1 MDDNQKNIFNTKIS
15 QFPNLKDRETL
26 LQNANKIANYYNNY
40 IANILIEQ
48 QTFLRN
54 LSVYKSG
61 EEITNLINGK
71 YEELK
76 KSNNFEQ
83 LSNFYPYYQEQ
94 QAAPAQAQQAQ
105 AAPAQAQQAQQAQ
118 QAAPAQAQQVAQA
131 PAEIPPAPI
140 VGGRR
145 NKSKHTDIS
154 MKYIKSLCK
163 ANQIKLSTT
172 INDKRVTYTK
182 KELITKLK
190 RKKLL

>member
-1 MDDNQKNIFNTKIS
+1 MDDNQKNIFNTKFS
-15 QFPNLKDRETL
+15 QIPNLKDKETL

-48 QTFLRN
+48 QTFLKN
-54 LSVYKSG
+54 LSEYKSG

-71 YEELK
+71 YEEMK
-76 KSNNFEQ
+76 KLNNFEQ
-83 LSNFYPYYQEQ
+83 LSNFYPYYQEP
-94 QAAPAQAQQAQ
+94 QAAQAPQAPQAAQ
-105 AAPAQAQQAQQAQ
+105 AAQA
-118 QAAPAQAQQVAQA
+118 AQA
-131 PAEIPPAPI
+131 PQAPQAAQAAQAAAEIPPVPI

-145 NKSKHTDIS
+145 NSSKHIDLS

>member
-15 QFPNLKDRETL
+15 QFPNLKDKETL

-54 LSVYKSG
+54 LSVYKSS

-94 QAAPAQAQQAQ
+94 QEAPAQAQQA
-105 AAPAQAQQAQQAQ
+105 APAQAQAA

-140 VGGRR
+140 LGGRR